1 MKKNIRILIA
11 GAMLASVA
19 ATPVFAQDDLT
30 SPWQFR
36 LRALGVIPN
45 SSGSSV
51 HVAGVPA
58 LSSPNSSLSI
68 DNTIVPELDI
78 SYFFTKNISAELVLG
93 TTPHHVTGTGA
104 LSGLSVG
111 KAWLL
116 PPTITGQY
124 HFTDFGPF
132 QPYVGAGLNATL
144 FYDQKAADAPLGGL
158 AVTSLHIRNAFSP
171 ALQFGFDYMLDA
183 HWGLN
188 VDAKYLFLEPHY
200 TAVVNHAIGIS
211 GTADVDPWLVGAG
224 ITYRL

>member
-1 MKKNIRILIA
+1 MKPKVCVLIS
-11 GAMLASVA
+11 GALLASVA
-19 ATPVFAQDDLT
+19 AAPVFAQDDVT

-36 LRALGVIPN
+36 LRALGVVPD

-68 DNTIVPELDI
+68 DNTLVPELDI
-78 SYFFTKNISAELVLG
+78 SYFFTKNIAAELVLG

-116 PPTITGQY
+116 PPTLTAQY

-132 QPYVGAGLNATL
+132 QPYIGAGVNATL
-144 FYDQKAADAPLGGL
+144 FYDQKAADTPLGNL

-171 ALQFGFDYMLDA
+171 ALQVGFDYMVNP

-188 VDAKYLFLEPHY
+188 VDAKKLFLEPNY
-200 TAVVNHAIGIS
+200 TAVVNRAIGIS
-211 GTADVDPWLVGAG
+211 GTANVDPWLVGAG
-224 ITYRL
+224 VTYRL